1 MWESCVCVW
10 QCCAFNNA
18 LCVEVVWAHVTM
30 LHVTNLW
37 VWACESVCVCV
48 WNVWVDVKL
57 PLNVLTLHFQFSRF
71 PFYMQGNWALCDWPS
86 STKLVAAFSS
96 NQFCISG
103 DRLSQEPDCWRDF
116 STTLRGFPK
125 SVYWDISSRFWSWPF
140 IDGILFWGLFEPVS
154 EIDFGCPS
162 RLIGKKQFLHIRLP
176 HRGDLL

>member
-1 MWESCVCVW
+1 MLYVGEYRCVWESCVCVCDNVVPVTMRCVLKLCGRMW
-10 QCCAFNNA
+10 QCCM
-18 LCVEVVWAHVTM
+18 WQT
-30 LHVTNLW
+30 
-37 VWACESVCVCV
+37 CECERVKVCVCV

-116 STTLRGFPK
+116 FDYSARFSTFCLLGYFFK
-125 SVYWDISSRFWSWPF
+125 
-140 IDGILFWGLFEPVS
+140 ILVVTFYRWYSILGS
-154 EIDFGCPS
+154 I
-162 RLIGKKQFLHIRLP
+162 
-176 HRGDLL
+176 